1 MARHLGVQVM
11 PILDPAPRCL
21 FSREWVPAGDLDQLQ
36 AVTTNKHQAD
46 VYRVLMHLKKY
57 FAELG
62 AFVDGCNNL
71 EQL

>member
-1 MARHLGVQVM
+1 MACHLGVLVM
-11 PILDPAPRCL
+11 PTLDPAPRCL
-21 FSREWVPAGDLDQLQ
+21 FSREWAPAGDLDQLQ

-46 VYRVLMHLKKY
+46 VDQVRAHLKKY